1 MPTMDSLQ
9 GHLLVATPSLL
20 DPNFRRAV
28 VLVAEHGEDGALGV
42 VLNRPSET
50 EVAEAVPPLSGLVEE
65 GDVVHVG
72 GPVQPSA
79 VVVLA
84 EFDDPSTAPL
94 IVVGDVGFLPSEV
107 DHETLGDTRRA
118 RVFAGYAGWAPGQL
132 EAELDE
138 SSWIVETALPDDV
151 FAPAAELWSDVLRRK
166 GGQYAI
172 LARMPPDPS
181 LN

>member
-1 MPTMDSLQ
+1 MESLQ
-9 GHLLVATPSLL
+9 GHLLVASPSLL
-20 DPNFRRAV
+20 DPNFRRTV
-28 VLVAEHGEDGALGV
+28 ILVAEHGEDGALGV

-50 EVAEAVPPLSGLVEE
+50 SVAEAVEPLSALVEE

-84 EFDDPSTAPL
+84 EFEDPSAAPL
-94 IVVGDVGFLPSEV
+94 IVVGDVGFLPTEV
-107 DHETLGDTRRA
+107 DHETIGETRRA

-132 EAELDE
+132 EAELE
-138 SSWIVETALPDDV
+138 EASWIVAPAVPDDV
-151 FAPAAELWSDVLRRK
+151 FAAPEELWSEVLRRK

-172 LARMPPDPS
+172 LALMPPDPS